1 MDNKTLAFRNIAL
14 EDIAD
19 KIHPAIDKYGE
30 ENISFTYGGNELEI
44 VVKSQSNKYREQI
57 IELLDSQREKGI
69 KEYGQTLED
78 NDLSMNERIDHI
90 AEELIDG
97 LQYLLHVQEKHNTV
111 IDELT
116 SFVSRAITDGNA
128 GVRACG
134 QEINQIFK
142 KLM

>member
-1 MDNKTLAFRNIAL
+1 MNNHKLTFHNTAPQEIVEKLQSAINK
-14 EDIAD
+14 
-19 KIHPAIDKYGE
+19 HGE
-30 ENISFTYGGNELEI
+30 ENISYVYDGSKLEI
-44 VVKSQSNKYREQI
+44 TIKSQSNKYREQI
-57 IELLDSQREKGI
+57 IELLDSQRKKGI

-97 LQYLLHVQEKHNTV
+97 LQYLLHVKEKHNAIV
-111 IDELT
+111 DELT
-116 SFVSRAITDGNA
+116 GFVSKAITDGNA

-134 QEINQIFK
+134 QETNRILK